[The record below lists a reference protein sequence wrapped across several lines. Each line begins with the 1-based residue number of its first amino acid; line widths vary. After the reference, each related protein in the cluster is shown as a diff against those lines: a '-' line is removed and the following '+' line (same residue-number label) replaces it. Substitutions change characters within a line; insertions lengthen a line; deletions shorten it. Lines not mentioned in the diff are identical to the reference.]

1 MTGGGAPRGRA
12 GGAVLALLGGLW
24 ALCFVA
30 ANQALAGSGPIP
42 DGVRLVMVETASCI
56 YCVRWHKEI
65 GPAYPLSPEGLRA
78 PLVRRDISDPALSA
92 FRKVVYTPTFLLVR
106 DGVEVGR
113 LTGYPGPDYFW
124 SEIDALIGRLEPVRE
139 PPSETRIRFDH

>member
-1 MTGGGAPRGRA
+1 MPRGHCRR
-12 GGAVLALLGGLW
+12 AVLATLGSLAFIG
-24 ALCFVA
+24 FSTGY
-30 ANQALAGSGPIP
+30 QAFAGSGPIP
-42 DGVRLVMVETASCI
+42 GGVRLVMVETPSCV
-56 YCVRWHKEI
+56 YCVRWHKEV
-65 GPAYPLSPEGLRA
+65 GPAYPLSAEGLRA

-124 SEIDALIGRLEPVRE
+124 SEIDDLLGRLEPAHA
-139 PPSETRIRFDH
+139 PPAETRIRFEP